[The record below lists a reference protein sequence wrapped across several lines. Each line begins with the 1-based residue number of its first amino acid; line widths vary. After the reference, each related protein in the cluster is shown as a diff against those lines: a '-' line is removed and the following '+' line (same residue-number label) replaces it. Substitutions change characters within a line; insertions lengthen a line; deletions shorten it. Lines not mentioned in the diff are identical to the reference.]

1 MRQNRLLKVGPCIRS
16 QSRRTR
22 RLITCQLNA
31 NLSRFLCIVLI
42 ATVGLLSGCG
52 DRPGATALAN
62 AGITASSTLTNY
74 YNSLAQDTVDIWEME
89 AFYDSLQG
97 IPFDN
102 NSQKLYQDRI
112 NALNHRAQMASDL
125 GSIYGVLLKS
135 ASYDASGQVGDAALR
150 LSKQLTSIPV
160 FAGSGVDPSNLVKS
174 VAGGL
179 ADWKQSKDLQK
190 GSQLI
195 IETLEA
201 IEKLFQAESRVYKSI
216 AMDRGLSVANVMEYM
231 IQKNMV
237 STTPL
242 LMKIPQALGLT
253 LSTIPSDEKTTK
265 AVIQLARVRSY
276 RVALLSASVA
286 DTTDHA
292 LVVLIQNH
300 KDFQSKSKLSLST
313 VLAGLQQAQTY
324 LDEIAQLRSEK
335 KE

>member
-1 MRQNRLLKVGPCIRS
+1 MRQDRLNKIGSQLRS
-16 QSRRTR
+16 VR
-22 RLITCQLNA
+22 RLSA
-31 NLSRFLCIVLI
+31 SRPVNLSLCIVFI
-42 ATVGLLSGCG
+42 AGVGLLSGCG

-62 AGITASSTLTNY
+62 AGISASSTLTNY

-135 ASYDASGQVGDAALR
+135 SSYDASGQVGDAALR

-195 IETLEA
+195 VETLEA

-216 AMDRGLSVANVMEYM
+216 AMDRGLHVANVLEYM

-242 LMKIPQALGLT
+242 LAKIPQALGLT

-286 DTTDHA
+286 ETTDHA

-300 KDFQSKSKLSLST
+300 NDFQSKSKLSLSA

-324 LDEIAQLRSEK
+324 LDEIAQMRSQKRE
-335 KE
+335 